1 MVEDTNPGPG
11 SRSIRRIVSLLPS
24 RAPEDAWWPGSR
36 EEILIGAI
44 LTQQTRWENVERA
57 LSHLRKAGCS
67 SLEGIHRCDRGD
79 LEQLIRCT
87 GFFRQK
93 AARLK
98 DFSAHILST
107 YGGIGGMEDH
117 STEDLR
123 RDLLSL
129 RGIGEET
136 ADSMLCYAL
145 GRPSFVVD
153 AYTERICRCAGVEVP
168 RKELKGAFE
177 VVLPRDAGVY
187 RDVHARIVEFAKYRC
202 SGTECEACRIR
213 NSRG

>member
-1 MVEDTNPGPG
+1 VVDTTSQSG
-11 SRSIRRIVSLLPS
+11 SARIGKIVSQLPA
-24 RAPEDAWWPGSR
+24 RASEGTWWPGNR

-44 LTQQTRWENVERA
+44 LTQQTRWESVERA
-57 LSHLRKAGCS
+57 LSLLRDAGCS
-67 SLEGIHRCDRGD
+67 SLEGIHRQEQED
-79 LEQLIRCT
+79 LEDLIRCT

-93 AARLK
+93 AGRLK
-98 DFSAHILST
+98 DLAAHILST
-107 YGGIGGMEDH
+107 YGGIGGMEGH

-153 AYTERICRCAGVEVP
+153 AYTERICRCAGVAVP
-168 RKELKGAFE
+168 RKDLKGVFE
-177 VVLPRDAGVY
+177 AVLPSDAGVY
-187 RDVHARIVEFAKYRC
+187 REMHARIVEYAKTWCAGKRC
-202 SGTECEACRIR
+202 GECRIR
-213 NSRG
+213 NSDG

>member
-1 MVEDTNPGPG
+1 VVDTPSQSSSARIG
-11 SRSIRRIVSLLPS
+11 RIVSLLPA
-24 RAPEDAWWPGSR
+24 RASEGAWWPGNR

-44 LTQQTRWENVERA
+44 LTQQTRWESVERA
-57 LSHLRKAGCS
+57 LSLLREAGCS
-67 SLEGIHRCDRGD
+67 SLEGIHRCTRED

-93 AARLK
+93 AAHLK

-107 YGGIGGMEDH
+107 YGGIRGMEDH
-117 STEDLR
+117 ATEYLR

-145 GRPSFVVD
+145 DRPSFIVD
-153 AYTERICRCAGVEVP
+153 AYTERICRCAGVEAP
-168 RKELKGAFE
+168 RNELKGRFE
-177 VVLPRDAGVY
+177 AVLPADAGVY
-187 RDVHARIVEFAKYRC
+187 REIHARFVEYAKTRC
-202 SGTECEACRIR
+202 AGKECEACRIR
-213 NSRG
+213 NSEG

>member
-1 MVEDTNPGPG
+1 MGDTASHSG
-11 SRSIRRIVSLLPS
+11 SDRISRIITLLPA
-24 RAPEDAWWPGSR
+24 RASMGTWWPGSR

-44 LTQQTRWENVERA
+44 LTQQTRWESVERA
-57 LSHLRKAGCS
+57 LSLLRDAGCS
-67 SLEGIHRCDRGD
+67 SLEGIHRREQEE
-79 LEQLIRCT
+79 LEHLVRCT

-93 AARLK
+93 AGRLK
-98 DFSAHILST
+98 ELSAHILST
-107 YGGIGGMEDH
+107 YGGIGGMEGR

-153 AYTERICRCAGVEVP
+153 AYTERICRCAGVAAP
-168 RKELKGAFE
+168 RKDLKGEFE
-177 VVLPRDAGVY
+177 AVLPPDAGEY
-187 RDVHARIVEFAKYRC
+187 REVHARIVEFGKAWCAGKRC
-202 SGTECEACRIR
+202 GECRIR
-213 NSRG
+213 NSTG

>member
-1 MVEDTNPGPG
+1 MVDTTSQSG
-11 SRSIRRIVSLLPS
+11 SNRISRIVSLLPA
-24 RAPEDAWWPGSR
+24 RASMGTWWPGSR

-44 LTQQTRWENVERA
+44 LTQQTRWESVERA
-57 LSHLRKAGCS
+57 LSLMREAGCS
-67 SLEGIHRCDRGD
+67 SLEGIHRRKQEE
-79 LEQLIRCT
+79 LEPLIRCT

-93 AARLK
+93 AGRLK
-98 DFSAHILST
+98 EFSAHILST

-117 STEDLR
+117 ATEDLR

-153 AYTERICRCAGVEVP
+153 AYTERICRCAGVGVP
-168 RKELKGAFE
+168 RKELKGEFE
-177 VVLPRDAGVY
+177 AVLPPDTGVY
-187 RDVHARIVEFAKYRC
+187 REVHARIVEYAKTRC
-202 SGTECEACRIR
+202 AGKRCEECRIR
-213 NSRG
+213 NSEG